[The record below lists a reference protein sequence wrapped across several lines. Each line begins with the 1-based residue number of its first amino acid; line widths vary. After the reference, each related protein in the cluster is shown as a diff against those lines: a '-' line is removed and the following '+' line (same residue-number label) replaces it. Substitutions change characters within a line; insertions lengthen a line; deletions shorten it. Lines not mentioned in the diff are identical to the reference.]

1 MCIYPSHPQVTCVFI
16 SDSLSSSLQS
26 EEVSPILFPH
36 LICLSLSL
44 DTGPYSKIVSH
55 FSASSPLPNQPIS
68 SRAPL
73 NQGVS
78 LGGFFLSFS
87 SQFIVELFSHE
98 RAPLIFF
105 FVQISWT
112 WAKFFQPLVFWDLA
126 LKNWMQFFILSFH
139 LSWMQPNL
147 PGGKKWYYIRFFF
160 PKVRY
165 IMLLIICNK
174 WGYEEM

>member
-78 LGGFFLSFS
+78 LG
-87 SQFIVELFSHE
+87 V
-98 RAPLIFF
+98 FF
-105 FVQISWT
+105 FC
-112 WAKFFQPLVFWDLA
+112 L
-126 LKNWMQFFILSFH
+126 FH
-139 LSWMQPNL
+139 LSLLLSYFHMKGHPSSSFL
-147 PGGKKWYYIRFFF
+147 FKFPGPEQNFSNRLFFEIWPWKIGCSF
-160 PKVRY
+160 SYCLFICHGCSQTCLEEKNG
-165 IMLLIICNK
+165 II
-174 WGYEEM
+174 